1 MTQISLNVAL
11 FPYTTS
17 KYKASI
23 KCSRGF
29 TYQIH
34 AKKLCFKKNA
44 QNETKNKSKKNKT
57 EIYVKLCSKAFFFF

>member
-29 TYQIH
+29 TYHIH
-34 AKKLCFKKNA
+34 AKKLCVKKNA
-44 QNETKNKSKKNKT
+44 QNETKKKEQEK
-57 EIYVKLCSKAFFFF
+57 